1 MITQLVHKNLRVHQ
15 EAVKLYDNNTTT
27 NMWVQLGIEFTEAE
41 VNDQVISYCL
51 IDLLILRIQVAW
63 FKE

>member
-1 MITQLVHKNLRVHQ
+1 MLATLQPICG
-15 EAVKLYDNNTTT
+15 
-27 NMWVQLGIEFTEAE
+27 VQIGVEFTEAE
-41 VNDQVISYCL
+41 VDGKIISYCL

>member
-1 MITQLVHKNLRVHQ
+1 MLATLQPICG
-15 EAVKLYDNNTTT
+15 
-27 NMWVQLGIEFTEAE
+27 VQIGVEFTEAE
-41 VNDQVISYCL
+41 IDGKIISYCL

>member
-1 MITQLVHKNLRVHQ
+1 MIATLQPICG
-15 EAVKLYDNNTTT
+15 
-27 NMWVQLGIEFTEAE
+27 VQIGVEFTEAE
-41 VNDQVISYCL
+41 IDGKIISYCL

>member
-1 MITQLVHKNLRVHQ
+1 MIATLQPICG
-15 EAVKLYDNNTTT
+15 
-27 NMWVQLGIEFTEAE
+27 VQLGIEFTEAE

-51 IDLLILRIQVAW
+51 IDLLILRIQIAW